1 MSDQRHRSSTKAVT
15 PRWAIAT
22 LWDGAEAF
30 ACALPLWCANADRL
44 AGTRDGDVVLLAP
57 QPSADC
63 PFARHIWHK
72 DTAQLIN
79 DYMKR
84 VAVNSTSLT
93 LAKWMVFGLVEY
105 QVVFFAD
112 LDVDVRF

>member
-1 MSDQRHRSSTKAVT
+1 MSGYRLRPAAKVVT

-30 ACALPLWCANADRL
+30 ACALPVWCANADRL
-44 AGTRDGDVVLLAP
+44 AGTRGGDVVLLAP

-63 PFARHIWHK
+63 PFARRIWHK
-72 DTAQLIN
+72 RTARLIK
-79 DYMKR
+79 DFMTR
-84 VAVNSTSLT
+84 VAVDSTSLS

-105 QVVFFAD
+105 QIVFFAD